1 MGPPYNPPVLAS
13 QDYYEPASVGEAI
26 DLLHRGGG
34 NYKLIAGGTDVI
46 INLRRHT
53 ERCRALINIK
63 KMPDIA
69 TWSADAGKGLH
80 IGAATPF
87 RELER
92 STTVIQQYPALLES
106 MVVIGS
112 LQLRNQATIGGNL
125 CNASP
130 AADSAPSLMVYGA
143 MVTYV
148 DDGQGERTLPV
159 EQFFADP
166 GRSVLGPTGVLLRVD
181 VPEPT
186 KDTGACYLRFTPR
199 SAMDIAIASVASR
212 VTLEP
217 SSGRIQDVAIALGA
231 VAPTP
236 VRAQNAEDALRG
248 QEPTQATLSNAAELA
263 KEDCSPISD
272 LRGSASY
279 RSSLIEV
286 LVRRTLE
293 SAVQRAREKAST

>member
-1 MGPPYNPPVLAS
+1 MGPPYNLPVLAS

-87 RELER
+87 QELER

-159 EQFFADP
+159 EQFFAGP

-199 SAMDIAIASVASR
+199 SAMDIAIASVASPSYPG
-212 VTLEP
+212 TLKRANP
-217 SSGRIQDVAIALGA
+217 GCSHSVGSCGADSGPGPKRRGCFKGPRAHSGNALKCSGARQGRLQSDKRSSRLSILPEFVDRGA
-231 VAPTP
+231 G
-236 VRAQNAEDALRG
+236 AEDTG
-248 QEPTQATLSNAAELA
+248 ECCATR
-263 KEDCSPISD
+263 P
-272 LRGSASY
+272 
-279 RSSLIEV
+279 
-286 LVRRTLE
+286 
-293 SAVQRAREKAST
+293 